1 MNFDF
6 VSYVFQG
13 LINEEKELGRLDE
26 QRRKLEE
33 QLIRLQEKQKDTG
46 IRDEDLIIIE
56 EKVFAYSRVIYCNS
70 HRVLAVACFRVPL
83 CSSTRK
89 HLRLNL

>member
-33 QLIRLQEKQKDTG
+33 QLIRLQEKQEDTG
-46 IRDEDLIIIE
+46 IRDEDLIIIQ
-56 EKVFAYSRVIYCNS
+56 EKVFAYSQVMHCDS
-70 HRVLAVACFRVPL
+70 HRIIPVACFRVPL
-83 CSSTRK
+83 CAITSR